1 MQGHLTGAT
10 YLLDHGAD
18 VEAPN
23 AFGERPL
30 QVASRCG
37 HVALVTLL
45 LSRGA
50 AAKASESGPTDS
62 APSPLVLATLGR
74 HMGVLRV
81 LLAAG
86 VDVEEAGS
94 NG

>member
-1 MQGHLTGAT
+1 M
-10 YLLDHGAD
+10 LDHGAD

-23 AFGERPL
+23 VFGERPL

-50 AAKASESGPTDS
+50 AKASESGPTDS

-74 HMGVLRV
+74 HMSVLRV